1 MFFLVL
7 HIDLEYIILDFS
19 KFTFSPDALQKLD
32 KILDMRL
39 IWEFFAFMKNK
50 LLSAKKRYKIPR
62 PPQNSCTGFHVLSA
76 TLWKN

>member
-39 IWEFFAFMKNK
+39 I
-50 LLSAKKRYKIPR
+50 
-62 PPQNSCTGFHVLSA
+62 
-76 TLWKN
+76 